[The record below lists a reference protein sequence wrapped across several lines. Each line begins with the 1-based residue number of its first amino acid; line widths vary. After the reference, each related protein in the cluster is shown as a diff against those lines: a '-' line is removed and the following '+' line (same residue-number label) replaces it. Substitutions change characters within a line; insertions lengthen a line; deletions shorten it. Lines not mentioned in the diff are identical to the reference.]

1 MWEPN
6 TVSTARLALHIKLGR
21 ASVQKCCTGCQESGS
36 LNSCD
41 KKQLVGRAPGF
52 CNARL
57 RCWPLS
63 QFEWTVLI
71 HLGYGY
77 PQVLNHVIFSTGG
90 NDILKTDWWWVCS
103 NSIEFL
109 LNGPSRWRSCRSF
122 WPFAMGKAPGYS
134 VAIGTFRSRYAK
146 KYLITVNSN
155 T

>member
-6 TVSTARLALHIKLGR
+6 TVSTARLVLHIKLGR
-21 ASVQKCCTGCQESGS
+21 ASVQKCCTGCQESGN

-41 KKQLVGRAPGF
+41 KKQLVGRVQGF
-52 CNARL
+52 CNAQQ

-71 HLGYGY
+71 HLGWVSASSK
-77 PQVLNHVIFSTGG
+77 PCDFLKGG

-103 NSIEFL
+103 NSFEFL
-109 LNGPSRWRSCRSF
+109 LNGPSRWRICRSF

-134 VAIGTFRSRYAK
+134 VAIGASRSRYAK
-146 KYLITVNSN
+146 KYFL
-155 T
+155 